1 MPCSRA
7 PPSVSLHFPH
17 PDVSWQPVFSLYLN
31 VFCQFS
37 LQQLM
42 FAVCIY
48 SLTGFTAIVKK
59 TFNLDVSQGSSEVR
73 RSVLVCHFQAFLHWS
88 FFGTMQKN
96 LLLTRLTQFHRFNL
110 SNTHLRVRL
119 RWKHNLFVGLSKKS
133 RMSAAWC
140 DHYVNIYLQRAS
152 PCSDL
157 TSLSGGPGA
166 ERLEGIRISSG
177 QAENVLNGSEKS
189 ADAARMNFK
198 CVMGGLITITEQ
210 SEWVSR
216 VRFDQII
223 EAGSFRGCRRSGP
236 ERNDFIY
243 LFHFL

>member
-1 MPCSRA
+1 
-7 PPSVSLHFPH
+7 
-17 PDVSWQPVFSLYLN
+17 
-31 VFCQFS
+31 
-37 LQQLM
+37 M

-119 RWKHNLFVGLSKKS
+119 RWKHNLFVGLSKKKPDVCGLMWS
-133 RMSAAWC
+133 LRKNTFSE
-140 DHYVNIYLQRAS
+140 R
-152 PCSDL
+152 SDL
-157 TSLSGGPGA
+157 TSLSDGPGA

-198 CVMGGLITITEQ
+198 CVMGGLITKTEQ

-236 ERNDFIY
+236 ERNDFIH